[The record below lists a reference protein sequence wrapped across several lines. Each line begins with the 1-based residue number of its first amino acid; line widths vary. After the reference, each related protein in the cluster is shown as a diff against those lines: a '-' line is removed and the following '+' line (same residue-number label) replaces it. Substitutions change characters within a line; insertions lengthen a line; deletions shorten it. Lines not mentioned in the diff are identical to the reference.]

1 MPVNYSFH
9 DPWIL
14 LLLVPLLG
22 LGWHLWRSRDT
33 WHPRVK
39 LPALHRIYGFR
50 AGRGALLTF
59 LPLLRVMALTALII
73 ALARP
78 QLSHKEEKVE
88 AEAVDIILTMDLSVS
103 MLSKDFQPDRLEVS
117 KAVAIDFVKK
127 RPYDRFGVVGFSGEA
142 MTVNP
147 LTSDHEVVVKNLAG
161 LRCGILEHGTAIGM
175 GLATAVNRIKDS
187 KAKSKVIILLSD
199 GVNNSGYINPMTA
212 AEMARSLGIKVYTI
226 AVGTEGEALT
236 PISQTSDGRFMFG
249 LARVEIDEA
258 LLKSIAENTGGRFYR
273 ATNELALQRVYE
285 DIDKLEKTKIEV
297 TSYTRYSDEYPIFVG
312 TGLLLLLLEA
322 LLAFLF
328 LRAVP

>member
-1 MPVNYSFH
+1 MPGNYSFH

-14 LLLVPLLG
+14 LLLLPLFG
-22 LGWHLWRSRDT
+22 LGWYLWRQRSNRY
-33 WHPRVK
+33 PRVK
-39 LPALHRIYGFR
+39 LATLHRLYGLR
-50 AGRGALLTF
+50 AQRGALLEF
-59 LPLLRVMALTALII
+59 LPALRLMALTALTI

-88 AEAVDIILTMDLSVS
+88 AEAVDIVLTMDLSVS
-103 MLSKDFQPDRLEVS
+103 MLSKDFQPDRLEAS
-117 KAVAIDFVKK
+117 KAVAIDFVEK

-142 MTVNP
+142 VTMTP
-147 LTSDHEVVVKNLAG
+147 LTADHEVVVKKLEG
-161 LRCGILEHGTAIGM
+161 LRSGILEPGTAIGM

-187 KAKSKVIILLSD
+187 QAKSKVIILLSD

-212 AEMARSLGIKVYTI
+212 AEMARTLGIKVYTI

-236 PISQTSDGRFMFG
+236 PISQTSDGRFIYG

-258 LLKSIAENTGGRFYR
+258 LLQSIAQNTGGKFYR

-297 TSYTRYSDEYPIFVG
+297 TSYTRYSDEYPLFVG
-312 TGLLLLLLEA
+312 IGLLLLLLEA
-322 LLAFLF
+322 LLAYLF